1 MVPQWVQPLPRQ
13 ECPLRAGLCYI
24 LANKSTL
31 GLIHFGAQGFLKSTI
46 FISRSDICKRW
57 PGATTG
63 AGGCA
68 EIFGGREGFDGAR
81 DGGTGRRDEGAYA
94 RREIDCRTVQEIG
107 VGTGGHERLFATVF
121 CGDWEKTEAGEQAD

>member
-1 MVPQWVQPLPRQ
+1 MSSTAAQARVPAA
-13 ECPLRAGLCYI
+13 AGAVLCYI
-24 LANKSTL
+24 FANKSTL

-46 FISRSDICKRW
+46 FISKCSDICKRW

-81 DGGTGRRDEGAYA
+81 DGGAGRRDEGAYA

-121 CGDWEKTEAGEQAD
+121 GGD